1 MTESKTAIFLSYA
14 SQDAEAAR
22 HIVETLRAAG
32 IEVWFDQ
39 SELRGG
45 DAWDRQISKQIH
57 ECALFIAVISTH
69 TDARAE
75 GYFRREWR
83 IAVDRTRDMA
93 DDEAFLLPVVIDG
106 TPDATARVPD
116 KFREVQWTRLPG
128 GATPAAF
135 VERLRRLLTPNEHG
149 APTPPRLPAGAAPV
163 TGALRDISSPAH
175 KPVTGNFAAS
185 WQLRL
190 VLLLVAAVVIVIAY
204 FLVDRTVLSKRVAE
218 AGKPSAPLTRAAASP
233 GQSPIPEKSIAVLP
247 FVDMSEKKDQ
257 EYFSDGLAEELLD
270 LLAQVPD
277 LRVPARTSSFYFK
290 GKADDIASIAQKLR
304 VAHVLEGS
312 VRKAGSTIR
321 VTAQLIRADNGYHIW
336 SKTYDRGIKDIFKV
350 QDEIAAAVVDAL
362 KAHLLSTQPITG
374 RHRSDNTEAY
384 TEYLLGNQLRARD
397 LPDTNRQ
404 ALAAY
409 RKAVALDPGYAAAYS
424 GLADAEWRVAD
435 QSSGEPASYQRAR
448 AAADTAILLAPDSPE
463 GYWARGLLRN
473 NYYFD
478 WDGAEVDFQKALA
491 LDANFVPAQV
501 EYAYLLATFGRLAEA
516 IAMLHKALALDPLSE
531 PAWHAL
537 ALLLGNTGQL
547 SEARVA
553 ARRLAEVDPAG
564 SDWAFGADADLF
576 GGRTREAL
584 EGYQREPGPIG
595 LMGQAMAEHSLGHA
609 AESQRALDKLIKDKS
624 ESMAYQIAAVYAWRH
639 ENDKA
644 FEWLEQAYLRH
655 DGGLGYVTYDRYLA
669 NLRTDPRYT
678 ALLRKLKLPE

>member
-22 HIVETLRAAG
+22 HIVETLRSAG

-45 DAWDRQISKQIH
+45 DAWDRQISKQIR
-57 ECALFIAVISTH
+57 ECALFIAVISAH
-69 TDARAE
+69 TDTRAE

-128 GATPAAF
+128 GSTPAPF
-135 VERLRRLLTPNEHG
+135 VERLRRLLAPNERG

-175 KPVTGNFAAS
+175 KPATRNFAAS
-185 WQLRL
+185 WQSRL
-190 VLLLVAAVVIVIAY
+190 VLLVVAAVVIVIAY
-204 FLVDRTVLSKRVAE
+204 FLVDRTLLSKRLSE
-218 AGKPSAPLTRAAASP
+218 PGRPSAPLTRATSP
-233 GQSPIPEKSIAVLP
+233 EQSPIPEKSIAVLP

-290 GKADDIASIAQKLR
+290 GKTDDIASIAQKLR

-362 KAHLLSTQPITG
+362 KARLLSTQPITG

-435 QSSGEPASYQRAR
+435 QTAGEPASYQRAR
-448 AAADTAILLAPDSPE
+448 AAADKAISLAPDSPE

-478 WDGAEVDFQKALA
+478 WHGAEVDFQKALA

-501 EYAYLLATFGRLAEA
+501 DYAYLLATFGRLTEA
-516 IAMLHKALALDPLSE
+516 IAMLQKALALDPLSE

-537 ALLLGNTGQL
+537 ALLIGNAGQL
-547 SEARVA
+547 DEARVA
-553 ARRLAEVDPAG
+553 AHRLAEVDPAG

-576 GGRTREAL
+576 GGRPREAL
-584 EGYQREPGPIG
+584 EGYKREPGPIG

-609 AESQRALDKLIKDKS
+609 AESQRALDKLIKGNR

-678 ALLRKLKLPE
+678 ALLRKLKLSE